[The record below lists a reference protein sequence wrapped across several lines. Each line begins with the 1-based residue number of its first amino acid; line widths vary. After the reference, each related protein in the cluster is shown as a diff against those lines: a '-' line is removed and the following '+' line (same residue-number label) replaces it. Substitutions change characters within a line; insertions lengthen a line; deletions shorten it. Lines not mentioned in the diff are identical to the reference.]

1 MDGEIGNET
10 LRELLDTE
18 DTAIIDIRSPAAF
31 RRGHIPGSENVPLSS
46 LVDSVE
52 RFDGADRV
60 ITVCPKGQSSV
71 QAARL
76 IASYEGFDGR
86 VESFA
91 PGLTGWEG
99 AFEDGEVAANGG
111 GADTTPTDD
120 GVGADTTPTD
130 DGAGADTTPAD
141 EGPDAPF

>member
-1 MDGEIGNET
+1 MDGEIGNEEM
-10 LRELLDTE
+10 RALLEADDT
-18 DTAIIDIRSPAAF
+18 TVIDIRSPAAF
-31 RRGHIPGSENVPLSS
+31 RRGHIPGSENVPFPS

-52 RFDGADRV
+52 RFEDTERV
-60 ITVCPKGQSSV
+60 VTVCPKGESSV

-91 PGLTGWEG
+91 PGLSGWEG
-99 AFEDGEVAANGG
+99 ALDDGEQASENSDAAAAN
-111 GADTTPTDD
+111 
-120 GVGADTTPTD
+120 
-130 DGAGADTTPAD
+130 